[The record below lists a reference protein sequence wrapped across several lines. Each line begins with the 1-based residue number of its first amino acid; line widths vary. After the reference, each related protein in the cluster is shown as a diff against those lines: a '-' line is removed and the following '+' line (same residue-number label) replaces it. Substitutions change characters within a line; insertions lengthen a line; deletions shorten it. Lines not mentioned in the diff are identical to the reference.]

1 MEFAITKLS
10 QNGQVVIPSEIRKD
24 ANLAPSTKFIVFNQ
38 GGNILLKQVTKEAL
52 LREMQLAE
60 SILRSEEEIAKGKV
74 TRVNAKMS
82 DNEIDSLLMD

>member
-1 MEFAITKLS
+1 
-10 QNGQVVIPSEIRKD
+10 
-24 ANLAPSTKFIVFNQ
+24 
-38 GGNILLKQVTKEAL
+38 
-52 LREMQLAE
+52 MQLAE